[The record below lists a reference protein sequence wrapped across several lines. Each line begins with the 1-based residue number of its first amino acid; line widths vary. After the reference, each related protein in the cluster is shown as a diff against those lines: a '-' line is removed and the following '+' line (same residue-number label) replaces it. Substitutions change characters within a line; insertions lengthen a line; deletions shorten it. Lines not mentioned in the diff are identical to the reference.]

1 MFVNIVFIIRIAAYL
16 KVWFDEILIYFC
28 IESSWNM
35 PTLIGVSEFVEE
47 TRDDY
52 NSPITSTFVSRMQ
65 QCRNT
70 ITTLEEVRI
79 AFLGRM

>member
-1 MFVNIVFIIRIAAYL
+1 ML
-16 KVWFDEILIYFC
+16 
-28 IESSWNM
+28 
-35 PTLIGVSEFVEE
+35 TLIGVSEFVDE

-70 ITTLEEVRI
+70 ITALEEVSYLFPHRKDVTSHKYLI
-79 AFLGRM
+79 ISFPAFLNCNVV